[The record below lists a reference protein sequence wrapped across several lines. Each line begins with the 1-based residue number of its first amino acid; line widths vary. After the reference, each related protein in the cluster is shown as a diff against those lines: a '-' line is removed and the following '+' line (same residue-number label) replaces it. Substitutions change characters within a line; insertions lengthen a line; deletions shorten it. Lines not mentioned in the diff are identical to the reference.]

1 LHFAPDVAET
11 LAFAVAL
18 ANTVPEAT
26 ASGVDELPDPAALRV
41 FLDEQGFSGRFD
53 RDESELR
60 QVLATRSEIRRL
72 WRLERDALVEE
83 INALLVEAKALPQ
96 LIRHDRYDWHIH
108 AVSQEAPLAVR
119 IRVEVALALVDVI
132 RSDELGRLRRCAAPD
147 CEGVFV
153 DLSRNSSKRF
163 CSVRCG
169 NRMNMVAFRE
179 RRDAADHAR

>member
-1 LHFAPDVAET
+1 MHLAPDVDES

-18 ANTVPEAT
+18 ANTVAAAT
-26 ASGVDELPDPAALRV
+26 ASGVDELPDPAALRG
-41 FLDEQGFSGRFD
+41 FLDAQGFSGRFD
-53 RDESELR
+53 RDDDELR
-60 QVLATRSEIRRL
+60 EVLSVRSEIRRL
-72 WRLERDALVEE
+72 WRLERDALVGD
-83 INALLVEAKALPQ
+83 INALLREAEALPQ
-96 LIRHDRYDWHIH
+96 LIRHDDYDWHIH

-132 RSDELGRLRRCAAPD
+132 RSDELGRLRSCAAPD
-147 CEGVFV
+147 CAGVFV

-179 RRDAADHAR
+179 RRAAVDDA